1 MELMNSIT
9 YEVTMIVQ
17 IHIVVMWWLA
27 STSILEEYHEE
38 EGGSMFL
45 WNVGTHPAD
54 IMIT

>member
-17 IHIVVMWWLA
+17 IQIVVMWWLA
-27 STSILEEYHEE
+27 STSILEEYSGE

-45 WNVGTHPAD
+45 WNVGTHLANS
-54 IMIT
+54 MIS